1 MDQRRLR
8 PGVHSQLASSQQ
20 SAIALLQQSAEL
32 WHRRLG
38 HLNVQPLRTADPE
51 SAIEGIEK
59 VPVPK
64 FEWVGCV
71 AGKQH
76 REPFAII
83 ISRAE
88 KLLGVVHSDV
98 CGPLEVP
105 SLDEARYF
113 ITFIDDSAW

>member
-1 MDQRRLR
+1 MAPPVGSLERPASPHGRSRKRYRRDR
-8 PGVHSQLASSQQ
+8 
-20 SAIALLQQSAEL
+20 
-32 WHRRLG
+32 
-38 HLNVQPLRTADPE
+38 
-51 SAIEGIEK
+51 K

-76 REPFAII
+76 RDPFAII